1 MRICDWSSDVCSS
14 DLGMIFRKPPLVEH
28 PEAMG
33 GFMEDVT
40 LGGVSFQSFAEM
52 SVDEVVTVGRAG
64 VLVDFPRV
72 ETGGFTL
79 ADAERMDLRP
89 FWRLYKA
96 EDILNWRVGRVGNRT
111 MRLQVRD
118 RKSVVE
124 GKRVA
129 GRVGLG
135 GGRIV

>member
-40 LGGVSFQSFAEM
+40 LAGVSFQSFAEM

-79 ADAERMDLRP
+79 ARS
-89 FWRLYKA
+89 
-96 EDILNWRVGRVGNRT
+96 EDGRVGKACVST
-111 MRLQVRD
+111 C
-118 RKSVVE
+118 SY
-124 GKRVA
+124 RVA
-129 GRVGLG
+129 QYHKNTKQEG
-135 GGRIV
+135 